1 MTEFNTTQEIRL
13 KVSTSNFTNGEGIK
27 MSLEPLDENKAS
39 LGKKNTHASVTN
51 GLAQHVFTI
60 EALAN
65 ELHIDIT
72 KIAFVAGWIDKDN
85 DGVVEGDEVVY
96 LKVKCFDVDKFIDEY
111 KKIHTIWDQETHSYI
126 QQTLKQKSILGLEHL
141 LVDLKSYY
149 AQKGICNLYYIAYM
163 LATVKLETY
172 DYIHHILFNP
182 IAELGGDHYAEEM
195 YDPVL
200 GKNGNRRAIAVSLGN
215 TIQGDGVKYK
225 GRGFVQITGKSNYQK
240 FTDKL
245 GVDFVNHP
253 EKAVEWNNS
262 FNIMV
267 IGMENGMFTNYK
279 LEDFIDNSKKDYR
292 RARQII
298 NGLDRADVIKK
309 YAEEFEECLIKA
321 KN

>member
-1 MTEFNTTQEIRL
+1 
-13 KVSTSNFTNGEGIK
+13 
-27 MSLEPLDENKAS
+27 
-39 LGKKNTHASVTN
+39 
-51 GLAQHVFTI
+51 
-60 EALAN
+60 
-65 ELHIDIT
+65 
-72 KIAFVAGWIDKDN
+72 
-85 DGVVEGDEVVY
+85 
-96 LKVKCFDVDKFIDEY
+96 VKCFDVDKFLDEY